1 MNKPWSLASKNWQT
15 GQETKQLHVLEDK
28 NLDSRDFPGEPVVGS
43 PGRLPLQALQVWFL
57 EEELGSFMTHSEAKK
72 KKKISIATI
81 NAKGIQRKRAS
92 MAREIKE
99 DRELHDVLTP
109 GAKHCLSM
117 RSILWFSPAFPATQE
132 WLPLKASRVSA
143 VWEENYRYHSSDEFI
158 STRLQGIPASVY
170 CSHQHQA
177 CSHANVWL
185 QLSVVCF

>member
-1 MNKPWSLASKNWQT
+1 MLMNKPWSLASKNWQT
-15 GQETKQLHVLEDK
+15 GQETKQLHVLEDE

-43 PGRLPLQALQVWFL
+43 PGRLPLQVLQVWFL

-72 KKKISIATI
+72 KKKKFSIATI
-81 NAKGIQRKRAS
+81 NAKGIQRKQAS

-117 RSILWFSPAFPATQE
+117 RSILWFSSAFPATQE

-158 STRLQGIPASVY
+158 STRLQGIPTF
-170 CSHQHQA
+170 QHQA
-177 CSHANVWL
+177 YSHANVWL
-185 QLSVVCF
+185 QFSFVYF